1 MEELWLEPVS
11 SPFTAVSSVLSTVLA
26 RGHVMN
32 SSSPKPSVVGRETLT
47 HDTPTDLQTHRQSV
61 GGGGGPRTDGRTV
74 DASPPEVPAHA
85 GSFNWPFPHKSTDGM
100 G

>member
-1 MEELWLEPVS
+1 
-11 SPFTAVSSVLSTVLA
+11 
-26 RGHVMN
+26 MN

-47 HDTPTDLQTHRQSV
+47 HDTPTDPQTIIV
-61 GGGGGPRTDGRTV
+61 GGPRTDGRTV